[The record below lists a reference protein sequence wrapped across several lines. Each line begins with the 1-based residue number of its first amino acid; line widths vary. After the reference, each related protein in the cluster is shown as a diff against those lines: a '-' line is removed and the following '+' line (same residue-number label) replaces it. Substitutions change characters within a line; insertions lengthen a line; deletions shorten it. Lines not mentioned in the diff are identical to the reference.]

1 MFILN
6 KDKLM
11 AVFKHL
17 NFSSLSFF
25 ILFCSLSIILIVS
38 LPLVFFFTC
47 YWIYKYY
54 LHILGLAL
62 LSGLFIEIIYQI
74 DKKIKSKKD

>member
-11 AVFKHL
+11 AVLKHL
-17 NFSSLSFF
+17 NFSSLGFF
-25 ILFCSLSIILIVS
+25 ILFCLLSIILIVS

-54 LHILGLAL
+54 LQILGLAF

>member
-1 MFILN
+1 
-6 KDKLM
+6 M
-11 AVFKHL
+11 AVLKHL
-17 NFSSLSFF
+17 NFSSLGFF

-38 LPLVFFFTC
+38 LPLVLFWSC

-54 LHILGLAL
+54 LQILGLAL

-74 DKKIKSKKD
+74 DKKIKSIKKD